1 MRWGQDGA
9 VRVRSCPC
17 FFCVLE
23 ERNTQKDY
31 FGRNLFELF
40 AEILQIIQINLTVR
54 HFMSMILS

>member
-40 AEILQIIQINLTVR
+40 VDILQIIEVNLTER
-54 HFMSMILS
+54 CFMSIMIP